1 MTISRTAGGPLA
13 PTVGADHAPSPA
25 APVTP
30 SAPSPTHPSEDGLL
44 DQLKRKLR
52 PGPSSVAAGPF
63 YLRTSIAPL
72 RMPATPGPAVELST
86 GTEFRPATAQWIQ
99 ERSAALVDRL
109 HPAAQ
114 ASTGAAGALGAA
126 GAAAAT
132 DATDGTVAPGS
143 IVGTPGSTPDAT
155 HAAVR
160 VVASATDFAS
170 ATAALFTRGSQ
181 ETTESPALQRLID
194 TLLPGAQTPATLTA
208 AGSFGPSLQVARA
221 LSTATRGDADAALA
235 ALERLRRMPMVP
247 SLVRGLGPAP
257 AHGTEASTA
266 GAPGVEGVEGPA
278 GAEGAP
284 DGVHHCAW
292 RAALLL
298 GATRSGLEGLIR
310 LSADA
315 SMRAPGEAGEMKRE
329 SLRTFLQAAAHI
341 ESTGT
346 AAAGDPTRR
355 THATDALLCAA
366 KLYADPMAT
375 AAQIDDPAQVSAYVA
390 WRSGYRDRGPGTP
403 LARTQARMAKFTTWI
418 RRAERRATQPRA
430 AFDPRRLVGMK
441 KSPLNATAFA
451 AGGTNLGLA
460 STEAQRLQQTLGEAL
475 GAASARLGALSTWR
489 VLPSA
494 RRAELLLR
502 QQCLARWRHVTGQAG
517 AAVEWKPSS
526 QDRATIATAAAVL
539 APGLGLDPA
548 SVKHHPALA
557 ELKRLDLKT
566 LARWLQ
572 EAPPVAAPGTGD
584 APGAS
589 AEALLARV
597 RDLNAGRPIRPA
609 GPARG
614 DIQAALAEVID
625 TTPLGNNVRYFDGA
639 TYGLNANQS
648 LNMQDFKAMIGLS
661 VGPGFKALR
670 GRHAFLE
677 IGSSSYGGEVFMGID
692 QRSSKG
698 LSLGVF
704 GGIALGAG
712 ESTFHASLGGGV
724 GYGYSHD
731 TSGPSGVIIRTR
743 VERDEANKP
752 TDSWRG
758 KANEVLAFL
767 FAQSERA
774 EGARGAA
781 PEQLWQDFSE
791 HFFRERDISV
801 NWRDQRRGS
810 HTVSKVA
817 NAMARLSLAGWNFG
831 PSLSA
836 SRDHLLA
843 GKNERIDANGWL
855 RGVERSRAQSSAL
868 NVNAAL
874 VSASA
879 SPGHFARHPG
889 QPESVSLPSVPL
901 VGVSAALVPK
911 GASVTLR
918 MVDEHG
924 DLHPGYIRRLVEFVD
939 PASFN
944 EYLGARANDIA
955 KTPQSRQRLR
965 DFVAEVNQAAVR
977 GNQSFGESLKLR
989 PEVVETIN
997 LHRDEIEMIRRC
1009 AAVSRGGQSPALE
1022 DGADAGGHAWGHAGG
1037 DAPVDARAA
1046 RLEAEIARLL
1056 NEPASWKVSGY
1067 YTYEINTT
1075 GYTAGPA
1082 FIAQAT
1088 ASTATNGERVLA
1100 ELAVSELEALDQQTL
1115 DQPPRDQ
1122 QPRG

>member
-25 APVTP
+25 APVTTP
-30 SAPSPTHPSEDGLL
+30 APSPTHPSEGGPL

-86 GTEFRPATAQWIQ
+86 GTEFRPATSQWIQ

-114 ASTGAAGALGAA
+114 ASTGADGATGA
-126 GAAAAT
+126 
-132 DATDGTVAPGS
+132 
-143 IVGTPGSTPDAT
+143 GSTPDAAQT
-155 HAAVR
+155 AVP
-160 VVASATDFAS
+160 VVASAADFAS
-170 ATAALFTRGSQ
+170 ATAALFTHGSE
-181 ETTESPALQRLID
+181 ETAESPALQRLID
-194 TLLPGAQTPATLTA
+194 ALLPGAQTPATLTA
-208 AGSFGPSLQVARA
+208 AGAFGPSLQVARA
-221 LSTATRGDADAALA
+221 LSAATRGDADAALA
-235 ALERLRRMPMVP
+235 ALERLRRVPMVP

-257 AHGTEASTA
+257 VHGTEASTA
-266 GAPGVEGVEGPA
+266 GA
-278 GAEGAP
+278 EGAP
-284 DGVHHCAW
+284 GGVHHHAW

-315 SMRAPGEAGEMKRE
+315 SLRAPGEAGEMKRE

-341 ESTGT
+341 EAAGT
-346 AAAGDPTRR
+346 AATQAPTQR

-366 KLYADPMAT
+366 KLYANPMAS

-390 WRSGYRDRGPGTP
+390 WRSGYHDRGPGTP

-494 RRAELLLR
+494 RRGELLLR
-502 QQCLARWRHVTGQAG
+502 QQCLARWRHVAGQAG

-557 ELKRLDLKT
+557 ELKQLDLKT

-572 EAPPVAAPGTGD
+572 EAPPVGAPGTGD

-597 RDLNAGRPIRPA
+597 RDLDAGRPIRPA

-758 KANEVLAFL
+758 KANEVLGFL

-774 EGARGAA
+774 EGGRGAA
-781 PEQLWQDFSE
+781 PAQLWQDFSE
-791 HFFRERDISV
+791 RFFRERDISV
-801 NWRDQRRGS
+801 NWRDQRRSS
-810 HTVSKVA
+810 HTVSKVG

-955 KTPQSRQRLR
+955 KTPQSRQRLQ
-965 DFVAEVNQAAVR
+965 DFVSEVNQAAVR

-1009 AAVSRGGQSPALE
+1009 AAVSRGGQDPALE
-1022 DGADAGGHAWGHAGG
+1022 EGADAGGHAGGHAGG
-1037 DAPVDARAA
+1037 DAPVDAQAA

-1115 DQPPRDQ
+1115 DQPPRYQ

>member
-72 RMPATPGPAVELST
+72 RMPTTPGPAVELST
-86 GTEFRPATAQWIQ
+86 GTEFRPATARWIQ

-114 ASTGAAGALGAA
+114 ASTGAAGTTSA
-126 GAAAAT
+126 GAATGAT
-132 DATDGTVAPGS
+132 EGTGVPGS
-143 IVGTPGSTPDAT
+143 VVGTPGSTPDA
-155 HAAVR
+155 AQAPVR
-160 VVASATDFAS
+160 VVASAADFAS
-170 ATAALFTRGSQ
+170 ATAALFMRGSE
-181 ETTESPALQRLID
+181 ETAESPALQRLID
-194 TLLPGAQTPATLTA
+194 ALLPGAQTPAKLTA
-208 AGSFGPSLQVARA
+208 AGPFGPSLQVARA
-221 LSTATRGDADAALA
+221 LSTATRGHADAALA
-235 ALERLRRMPMVP
+235 ALEHLRRMPMVP
-247 SLVRGLGPAP
+247 SLVRGLVP
-257 AHGTEASTA
+257 AHVQGAEAAIADAAGVDGT
-266 GAPGVEGVEGPA
+266 P

-284 DGVHHCAW
+284 GGVHHHAW
-292 RAALLL
+292 SAALLL

-315 SMRAPGEAGEMKRE
+315 SLRAPGEAGEMKRE

-341 ESTGT
+341 EAAGT
-346 AAAGDPTRR
+346 AAAEDPTRR

-418 RRAERRATQPRA
+418 RRAERRATQPRT

-475 GAASARLGALSTWR
+475 GAASARLGALSSWR

-494 RRAELLLR
+494 RRGELLLR
-502 QQCLARWRHVTGQAG
+502 QQCLARWRHVAGQAG

-557 ELKRLDLKT
+557 ELKQLDLKT

-572 EAPPVAAPGTGD
+572 EAPPVGTPGTGD
-584 APGAS
+584 TPGAS

-597 RDLNAGRPIRPA
+597 RDLDAGRPIRPA

-677 IGSSSYGGEVFMGID
+677 IGSSSYGGELFMGID

-774 EGARGAA
+774 EDARGAA

-791 HFFRERDISV
+791 RFFRERDISV

-955 KTPQSRQRLR
+955 KTPQSKQRLQ

-997 LHRDEIEMIRRC
+997 LHRDEIEMIRQC
-1009 AAVSRGGQSPALE
+1009 AAVSRGEQGLALE
-1022 DGADAGGHAWGHAGG
+1022 DGADAGGHANG

>member
-30 SAPSPTHPSEDGLL
+30 PAPSPTHPSEDGLL

-72 RMPATPGPAVELST
+72 RMPTTPGPAVELST
-86 GTEFRPATAQWIQ
+86 GTEFRPATARWIQ

-114 ASTGAAGALGAA
+114 ASTGAADALGATGA
-126 GAAAAT
+126 GAATDAT
-132 DATDGTVAPGS
+132 DATDGTGAPGS

-155 HAAVR
+155 QAPVR
-160 VVASATDFAS
+160 VVASAADFAS
-170 ATAALFTRGSQ
+170 ATAALFTRGSG
-181 ETTESPALQRLID
+181 ETAESPALQRLID
-194 TLLPGAQTPATLTA
+194 ALLPGAQTPATLTA

-235 ALERLRRMPMVP
+235 ALEHLRRMPMVP
-247 SLVRGLGPAP
+247 SLVRGLVPAP
-257 AHGTEASTA
+257 VQGAEAATADAAGVDGT
-266 GAPGVEGVEGPA
+266 P

-284 DGVHHCAW
+284 GGVHHHAW

-315 SMRAPGEAGEMKRE
+315 SLRAPGEAGEMKRE
-329 SLRTFLQAAAHI
+329 SLRTFLQAAGHI
-341 ESTGT
+341 ESAGT
-346 AAAGDPTRR
+346 AAAGAPTRR

-451 AGGTNLGLA
+451 AGGINLGLA

-475 GAASARLGALSTWR
+475 GAASARLGALSSWR

-502 QQCLARWRHVTGQAG
+502 QQCLARWRHVAGQAG

-557 ELKRLDLKT
+557 ELKQLDLKT

-597 RDLNAGRPIRPA
+597 RDLDAGRPIRPA

-704 GGIALGAG
+704 GGIALGTG

-758 KANEVLAFL
+758 KANEVLGFL

-791 HFFRERDISV
+791 RFFRERDISV
-801 NWRDQRRGS
+801 NWRDQRRSS
-810 HTVSKVA
+810 HTVSKVG
-817 NAMARLSLAGWNFG
+817 NAMARLSVAGWNFG

-955 KTPQSRQRLR
+955 KTPQSRQRLQ

-997 LHRDEIEMIRRC
+997 LHRDEIEMIQRC
-1009 AAVSRGGQSPALE
+1009 AAVSRGGQGLALE
-1022 DGADAGGHAWGHAGG
+1022 DGADARGHAGGHAGG